1 MLPSLPLSQPHDE
14 VNNNFSD
21 SKLDSFHTNNN
32 NNSNKINNNNNNLQS
47 KTTTTSSAL
56 QPEKDPTDITSN
68 DVVLTDDANVD
79 ESVAIYELNSSFRIE
94 VREQVCTTIKIIILH
109 VLSSRK
115 CQLIFEHS

>member
-32 NNSNKINNNNNNLQS
+32 NSNNINNNNNNLQS
-47 KTTTTSSAL
+47 KTTTTSLSSL
-56 QPEKDPTDITSN
+56 QPEKDPTDKTSD
-68 DVVLTDDANVD
+68 DVVITDDANVD

-94 VREQVCTTIKIIILH
+94 VREQVCVHTVVKI
-109 VLSSRK
+109 
-115 CQLIFEHS
+115 LIR

>member
-32 NNSNKINNNNNNLQS
+32 NTSNNINNNNNNLQS
-47 KTTTTSSAL
+47 KTTTLSSL
-56 QPEKDPTDITSN
+56 QPEKDQTDKTSDDVIVIT
-68 DVVLTDDANVD
+68 DEANVD

-94 VREQVCTTIKIIILH
+94 VREQVCT
-109 VLSSRK
+109 
-115 CQLIFEHS
+115 HSG

>member
-21 SKLDSFHTNNN
+21 PKLDSFHTNNN
-32 NNSNKINNNNNNLQS
+32 NINSNNNNNNNNNELQS
-47 KTTTTSSAL
+47 KITTSSSL
-56 QPEKDPTDITSN
+56 QPEKDPTNITSD

-94 VREQVCTTIKIIILH
+94 VREQVCTKIKILFI
-109 VLSSRK
+109 
-115 CQLIFEHS
+115 

>member
-32 NNSNKINNNNNNLQS
+32 NNSNNINNNNNNLQS
-47 KTTTTSSAL
+47 KTTTTTTSLSPL
-56 QPEKDPTDITSN
+56 QPEKDPTDITSDD
-68 DVVLTDDANVD
+68 DVVFTDDANVD

-94 VREQVCTTIKIIILH
+94 VREQVCT
-109 VLSSRK
+109 
-115 CQLIFEHS
+115 HSG